1 MSFDARHP
9 DAHRPAMAPGATGHL
24 AAGRLRP
31 DVLHKVG
38 ETYAVALSRLQSR
51 LAGDAS
57 PADVLAEVGAEVARL
72 ERLGV
77 QLQEISRVL
86 AGEGSWVTERV
97 DLGEATRQVV
107 AAWSNEAALSGA
119 VLRGPQGSLL
129 AEVNPAVLEQLL
141 ELAIEYALHIGQR
154 VELHVGREGDPG
166 VASIRMA
173 ILRTAEHRA
182 ADRADDIDDLQWLLF
197 VTLAHASGMAP
208 QRQLMGDLVQLRLA
222 LEPEALNTRR
232 EARSSAALLPTTP
245 VAVGRR
251 VLLIDPQEGS
261 RVQAQ
266 HLLNEVGMR
275 VDAAATVEQVRTSL
289 GTSVQGALP
298 DVLLTGIAVD
308 EPACAELIDALRV
321 RQPSLRV
328 VELVDDDSAFA
339 FSVPGTDLPAR
350 VGRHT
355 LARTLV
361 SAISQELDA
370 V

>member
-9 DAHRPAMAPGATGHL
+9 DAHHHAVAQGSTHHL

-51 LAGDAS
+51 LAASAS
-57 PADVLAEVGAEVARL
+57 PGDVLAEVGAEVARL

-86 AGEGSWVTERV
+86 AGEGSWVTEQV
-97 DLGEATRQVV
+97 DLCQAARQVV
-107 AAWSNEAALSGA
+107 ASWSNEAALSGT
-119 VLRGPQGSLL
+119 VLRGPQGSLP

-141 ELAIEYALHIGQR
+141 ELALEYALHIGQR
-154 VELHVGREGDPG
+154 VELHVDREGETG

-222 LEPEALNTRR
+222 LEPKSAN
-232 EARSSAALLPTTP
+232 AQPSAALLPTTP

-251 VLLIDPQEGS
+251 VLLIEPQEAS

-266 HLLNEVGMR
+266 RLLNEVGMR
-275 VDAAATVEQVRTSL
+275 VDAAASIEQVRTSF

-308 EPACAELIDALRV
+308 EAACAELIDTLRV
-321 RQPSLRV
+321 RQPGLRV